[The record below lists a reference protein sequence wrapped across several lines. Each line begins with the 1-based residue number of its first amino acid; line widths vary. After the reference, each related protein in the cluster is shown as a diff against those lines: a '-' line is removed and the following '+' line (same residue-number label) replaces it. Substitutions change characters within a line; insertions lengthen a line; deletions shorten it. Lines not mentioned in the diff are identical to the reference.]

1 MNDIKTH
8 YDYLIDTGND
18 PVFDPPVMR
27 KYMDKWDG
35 QAFFDLLK
43 LTKTDAV
50 LEIGVGTGRLAL
62 KTAPKCR
69 KFVGIDISPKTAE
82 RAKSNLKEL
91 DNAEII
97 CGDFLEQEF
106 CEKFDLVYSSL
117 TFMHI
122 ENKNAAVKK
131 IAELLN
137 IGGRAVISLDK
148 NQDEIIDLGEIKTTV
163 YPDNP
168 ENIRELFIENG
179 FENISITETEFAFI
193 VSGEKEI

>member
-18 PVFDPPVMR
+18 PVFDPPVMQ

-35 QAFFDLLK
+35 LHFFDLLK
-43 LTKTDAV
+43 LTKNDDV

-97 CGDFLEQEF
+97 CGDFLEFDFE
-106 CEKFDLVYSSL
+106 CKFDLVYSSL

-122 ENKNAAVKK
+122 KNKNSAVKK

-148 NQDEIIDLGEIKTTV
+148 NQEKIIDLGEIKTTV

-168 ENIRELFIENG
+168 ENIKELFIENG
-179 FENISITETEFAFI
+179 FENVNVTETEFAFI
-193 VSGEKEI
+193 VRGKI